1 MAVRTHADKRRALLE
16 KLLDKAAK
24 MRAVQK
30 GYFAT
35 KSPGLL
41 HESRALERDLDAI
54 LLEIAQVERLMG
66 GEVSAQVSL
75 FDNGD

>member
-1 MAVRTHADKRRALLE
+1 MAVRTHTDKRRALLE

-24 MRAVQK
+24 MRALQK
-30 GYFAT
+30 AHAST

-41 HESRALERDLDAI
+41 HESRALQREFDAI